1 MAVMTTPAP
10 PHKENLPRVT
20 ILCGFLGAGKTTLIR
35 HLLAQADGRRW
46 AVVVNDLASLNVDAA
61 LVRRDTTANAGTGA
75 SPGEVVELGNG
86 CVCCTGRD
94 DLGEA
99 IARLAA
105 EGDYAHILVETTGV
119 AEPRGLASL
128 FTRRSAFGR
137 SVADWAQL
145 SALVTV
151 IDVPAAAR
159 RWRGEPTTTSPDV
172 TATAA
177 PRSVDELLLEQIEV
191 ADVIVLNKLDAAT
204 PDDLALVRAA
214 LPGLN
219 ARAELIETERGQ
231 VPAEWLLGRNR
242 FDPAATLASA
252 TWITALNA
260 APTTPPAPPPGPR
273 ATRVITPES
282 RYGIRSFVWQ
292 SRRPLRRD
300 AWRALLARGWPG
312 LLRAKGF
319 FWETEQPDEMG
330 FVSVAGGTTTYEFL
344 NYWWAAM
351 ITAGRI
357 AAEARPPAILALWQE
372 PHGDRRQEIV
382 FIGVA
387 LDEACVRR
395 ELEACL
401 TPTEPPPGPNNFLTT
416 DGHS

>member
-1 MAVMTTPAP
+1 MTVMTTPDP

-159 RWRGEPTTTSPDV
+159 RWRGDPTATSPDATA

-260 APTTPPAPPPGPR
+260 APTTPPAPPPARVRPASSRPSRATASAVSSGTPAAPSTAPRGAPYLRAAGPACSAPKVFSGKPSSPTKWASSPSPAARPRMSFSTTGGPR
-273 ATRVITPES
+273 
-282 RYGIRSFVWQ
+282 
-292 SRRPLRRD
+292 
-300 AWRALLARGWPG
+300 
-312 LLRAKGF
+312 
-319 FWETEQPDEMG
+319 
-330 FVSVAGGTTTYEFL
+330 
-344 NYWWAAM
+344 
-351 ITAGRI
+351 
-357 AAEARPPAILALWQE
+357 
-372 PHGDRRQEIV
+372 
-382 FIGVA
+382 
-387 LDEACVRR
+387 
-395 ELEACL
+395 
-401 TPTEPPPGPNNFLTT
+401 
-416 DGHS
+416 

>member
-1 MAVMTTPAP
+1 MPS

-20 ILCGFLGAGKTTLIR
+20 ILCGFLGAGKTTLLR
-35 HLLAQADGRRW
+35 HLLAQAEGHRW

-61 LVRRDTTANAGTGA
+61 LVRRDTAANTNAGTGA

-105 EGDYAHILVETTGV
+105 WGDYAHILVETTGV

-128 FTRRSAFGR
+128 FTRRNAFGR
-137 SVADWAQL
+137 SLADWAQL

-151 IDVPAAAR
+151 IDVPDAAR
-159 RWRGEPTTTSPDV
+159 RWRGDPTTTSPDA
-172 TATAA
+172 TATATA
-177 PRSVDELLLEQIEV
+177 RSVDELLLEQIEV

-231 VPAEWLLGRNR
+231 VPSEWLLSRNR
-242 FDPAATLASA
+242 FDPAATLAGA
-252 TWITALNA
+252 TWIAALNA
-260 APTTPPAPPPGPR
+260 ASASSAPPKPPAPPTGPR
-273 ATRVITPES
+273 ATRVVTPES

-344 NYWWAAM
+344 NYWWATM
-351 ITAGRI
+351 ITADRI

-372 PHGDRRQEIV
+372 PYGDRRQEIV

-387 LDEACVRR
+387 LDEARVRR

-401 TPTEPPPGPNNFLTT
+401 TPLTAGT
-416 DGHS
+416 AENRRT

>member
-1 MAVMTTPAP
+1 MP
-10 PHKENLPRVT
+10 PLPEENLPRVT
-20 ILCGFLGAGKTTLIR
+20 ILCGFLGAGKTTLLR
-35 HLLAQADGRRW
+35 HLLAQAEGRRW

-61 LVRRDTTANAGTGA
+61 LVRRDTTNNAGAGV

-128 FTRRSAFGR
+128 FTRRNAFGR
-137 SVADWAQL
+137 SLADWAQL

-151 IDVPAAAR
+151 IDVPDAAR
-159 RWRGEPTTTSPDV
+159 RWRGEKSPPTANDP
-172 TATAA
+172 TART
-177 PRSVDELLLEQIEV
+177 VDELLLEQIEV

-204 PDDLALVRAA
+204 PDDLALVRTA

-219 ARAELIETERGQ
+219 PRAELIETERGQ

-242 FDPAATLASA
+242 FDAAATLAGA
-252 TWITALNA
+252 TWIAALNA
-260 APTTPPAPPPGPR
+260 AAATHATPAASPATSTSSPTGPR
-273 ATRVITPES
+273 ATRVVTPES

-330 FVSVAGGTTTYEFL
+330 FVSVAGSTTTYEFL

-357 AAEARPPAILALWQE
+357 AAEARPPAILALWRE

-387 LDEACVRR
+387 LDEARVRR

-401 TPTEPPPGPNNFLTT
+401 VTA
-416 DGHS
+416 